1 MTWDCPKSKDLS
13 SPLQNEVNKF
23 QSSELYHW
31 QDQELLET
39 LQAMG
44 ILQEFIKWPHELK
57 TSKTWR
63 LPVFSKKFRG
73 KPYPRLTQFGS
84 IWSFAQ
90 PFIKVYGS
98 SGDLTRWNES
108 NLLPFC
114 FILDSPP
121 CTFFGPTSSNYHIW
135 ETNLQKNPPEKKTC
149 HHSLAKG
156 KYPIIPLSLVNRV
169 VFQPGYVYLN
179 RIVSNHFFPYQVDCT
194 SPMDETNHQDLGEV
208 VEDAAG
214 PTDWLVK
221 MRLGKKNTTSEI
233 HICLL
238 KSYIVKRNW

>member
-1 MTWDCPKSKDLS
+1 MNRTYFLFVLS
-13 SPLQNEVNKF
+13 
-23 QSSELYHW
+23 W
-31 QDQELLET
+31 
-39 LQAMG
+39 
-44 ILQEFIKWPHELK
+44 
-57 TSKTWR
+57 
-63 LPVFSKKFRG
+63 
-73 KPYPRLTQFGS
+73 
-84 IWSFAQ
+84 
-90 PFIKVYGS
+90 
-98 SGDLTRWNES
+98 
-108 NLLPFC
+108 LLP
-114 FILDSPP
+114 
-121 CTFFGPTSSNYHIW
+121 PTHFLVQPLPTTTSENQL
-135 ETNLQKNPPEKKTC
+135 TKNPPEKKTC

-238 KSYIVKRNW
+238 KSYIIKRKLVKSATMRVDLIASFSDLGRYTKHHPKLSVKNDSRGECTQFLEH

>member
-1 MTWDCPKSKDLS
+1 MNRTYFLFVLS
-13 SPLQNEVNKF
+13 WILPPAHFLVQPLPTTT
-23 QSSELYHW
+23 SENQL
-31 QDQELLET
+31 
-39 LQAMG
+39 
-44 ILQEFIKWPHELK
+44 
-57 TSKTWR
+57 
-63 LPVFSKKFRG
+63 
-73 KPYPRLTQFGS
+73 
-84 IWSFAQ
+84 
-90 PFIKVYGS
+90 
-98 SGDLTRWNES
+98 
-108 NLLPFC
+108 
-114 FILDSPP
+114 
-121 CTFFGPTSSNYHIW
+121 
-135 ETNLQKNPPEKKTC
+135 LQKTLEKKTC